1 MDKSQKTLK
10 PQRRRGS
17 AIWQGLNRGTAR
29 FYAILGRSF
38 LGRSLSCYR
47 RINSGV
53 DKAARYGAGHRCS
66 PVSPARQRVMSAVSS
81 SWLIRGLRALFG
93 SLMDCP
99 TACYGMFGMAYGICS
114 VMFFFLGP
122 YLSGGFVRGY
132 GELLFSGLVVL
143 LSFPLALSRRSFA
156 ESLGN
161 SPLLRGIFVHFLGVP
176 RDRLAAVDRTFSVE
190 YSVLAY
196 YISCV
201 VGLLTA
207 IATLFISPLII
218 PLVLLAAAFLGM
230 LFTYPETGVVLF
242 TLMLP
247 FVWLD
252 QRTLAAVVALVLLT
266 WCSYGIKLLFLHRTM
281 RLGLLDRVVLIFG
294 GLIFVSGFTGYG
306 VTPETIWQSI
316 CLTVCVSSYFLIVN
330 LMTTRAHI
338 RRCLVGVAA
347 SVIVVTA
354 LAYIRHIPLDSL
366 LWLEGSRA
374 GDAIIEGS
382 RNAMARLSQLWM
394 DHTELYLVLVFS
406 WLYAYL
412 IHTKRLFRKI
422 MCGLVILLDLTL
434 ILMTNSVSALF
445 CIAAVTVLFLLM
457 LGHKWLSAGLIA
469 LPGVVCGGIWI
480 QYLYPV
486 SDGLQTILSRSRLYK
501 TQLTESLWH
510 MVLDHPAGIGV
521 GDKAFATVYPAYA
534 APDLGGVTDCG
545 NLFFE
550 VVLGYGWAG
559 LLLAAVLLLL
569 FLQKSCTALRY
580 TVVSKDR
587 AMILGGV
594 TSLVGMVIFGSVRS
608 FITSPRVF
616 FTVALVV
623 ALCSAYE
630 NVIFEERDTQRAQ
643 WASGADAE
651 DRFYRSGDYKPH
663 RTNASISQKE

>member
-10 PQRRRGS
+10 PRRRRGS

-29 FYAILGRSF
+29 FYAILGSSF

-53 DKAARYGAGHRCS
+53 DKAARYGSGHRCA
-66 PVSPARQRVMSAVSS
+66 PASPARQRVMSAVSS
-81 SWLIRGLRALFG
+81 SWIIRGLRVLFG
-93 SLMDCP
+93 GLLDCP
-99 TACYGMFGMAYGICS
+99 IACYGMFGMAYGICS
-114 VMFFFLGP
+114 VMLFFLGT
-122 YLSGGFVRGY
+122 YLSGGFARGY
-132 GELLFSGLVVL
+132 GELIFSGLVVL
-143 LSFPLALSRRSFA
+143 LSFPLALSKRSLA
-156 ESLGN
+156 EGLGC
-161 SPLLRGIFVHFLGVP
+161 SPLFRWLFVRFLGVP
-176 RDRLAAVDRTFSVE
+176 QDRLAAADRTFSTE
-190 YSVLAY
+190 YTVVAY
-196 YISCV
+196 YLSCV
-201 VGLLTA
+201 AGLLTA
-207 IATLFISPLII
+207 VATLFISPLVI

-230 LFTYPETGVVLF
+230 IFTYPETGVVLF

-252 QRTLAAVVALVLLT
+252 QKTLVAVVALILLT
-266 WCSYGIKLLFLHRTM
+266 WCSYGIKLLFLHRTL
-281 RLGLLDRVVLIFG
+281 RFGLLDRVVLIFG
-294 GLIFVSGFTGYG
+294 GFILVSGFTGYG
-306 VTPETIWQSI
+306 VTAETIWQSV
-316 CLTVCVSSYFLIVN
+316 CLAVCTSSYFLIVN

-374 GDAIIEGS
+374 GDAIIDGS
-382 RNAMARLSQLWM
+382 RNAMERLSQLWV

-412 IHTKRLFRKI
+412 VHTKRLFRKI
-422 MCGLVILLDLTL
+422 MCVLFILLDLTL
-434 ILMTNSVSALF
+434 IVMTNSVSALF

-469 LPGVVCGGIWI
+469 LPGVVCGAYWL

-486 SDGLQTILSRSRLYK
+486 SDGLQTILSRSHLYK
-501 TQLTESLWH
+501 TQLIESLWQ

-521 GDKAFATVYPAYA
+521 GDKAFAVVYPAYA

-550 VVLGYGWAG
+550 IVLSYGWAG
-559 LLLAAVLLLL
+559 LLLTVFLL
-569 FLQKSCTALRY
+569 FLFVQKSCTALRY
-580 TVVSKDR
+580 TVVGKDR

-630 NVIFEERDTQRAQ
+630 NIIFEERDTQRAQ
-643 WASGADAE
+643 WASGTDAE
-651 DRFYRSGDYKPH
+651 DRFYRSGEYKH
-663 RTNASISQKE
+663 IRTNSSTSQKE